1 MHTGSKIPYGFDLS
15 EKNNTRACTS
25 KSQYGI
31 ESRDKH
37 VAPEMNNI
45 ETEVTLILQK
55 SKAGGKYKD

>member
-1 MHTGSKIPYGFDLS
+1 
-15 EKNNTRACTS
+15 
-25 KSQYGI
+25 
-31 ESRDKH
+31 